1 MNTTNQWPPAPYD
14 VVEKSMK
21 TWKAWFSGNTEEL
34 TNIYAHQGH
43 GSALIM
49 PNGMRTQ
56 TTGETYFWGR
66 PNPQARKRRHLPIPA
81 DVSRAI
87 ADLLFANP
95 PYIRLGEKDQ
105 PTKPEKDPT
114 TGKEIPL
121 SETQEQR
128 NQHLQKLAERLST
141 IFDPA
146 DFPALLNESAQWA
159 SVLGGTYLT
168 AWWDREL
175 RPHVVPTHVTA
186 DRAIPTF
193 RFGILASVTFWNEL
207 HPDPDSDT
215 RGVLRHLEHHT
226 PGKIT
231 HELWVGTSTHLGEKI
246 PLNRHKETAW
256 VAQESEEGIIET
268 GLNRIDVI
276 YIPNK
281 KPNKAWVGINQ
292 LAPLGCSDYDGIE
305 SEFDA
310 IDENASGLLRDVRD
324 GASKIFID
332 EMLLRDD
339 GIGKGA
345 TFDQDQGAYVKLN
358 PTMGSAKD
366 GGSPIESV
374 QLDIR
379 WQEYSQVQAEI
390 LTTILQNVGISAQNF
405 NDGRLS
411 TQVTA
416 TEVNANSATSENTR
430 KAKINF
436 WRKGIT
442 EFVEMCMELD
452 AIQFNTGLHLTDR
465 PNVRFP
471 AQATQSDSEKA
482 TTIRTKKEGGFLS
495 TETAVRQDHP
505 DWTDDEI
512 MAELDRIAE
521 DKLRETRL
529 SFGKGLD
536 DSGEDTGETYDEGG
550 EEVGAPR
557 EVGDDWENLAEDI
570 DALSE
575 SAK

>member
-1 MNTTNQWPPAPYD
+1 MNNPNQWPPAPYD
-14 VVEKSMK
+14 IAIKDME
-21 TWKAWFSGNTEEL
+21 TWKAWYAGNTDEL
-34 TNIYAHQGH
+34 TRIYAHQGH
-43 GSALIM
+43 TKIIL
-49 PNGMRTQ
+49 PNGAHGK

-66 PNPQARKRRHLPIPA
+66 PNPQARKRRHLPVPA
-81 DVSRAI
+81 DISRAS

-95 PYIRLGEKDQ
+95 PYVRLGENDQ
-105 PTKPEKDPT
+105 PAKPDKDPT
-114 TGKEIPL
+114 TGNEIPL
-121 SETQEQR
+121 DTDTQNR
-128 NQHLQKLAERLST
+128 NQQRKKLGARLAT

-146 DFPALLNESAQWA
+146 DFPALLNEAAQWA

-175 RPHVVPTHVTA
+175 RSHVVPTHVTA

-193 RFGILASVTFWNEL
+193 RFGILSSVTFWNEL
-207 HPDPDSDT
+207 QPDPTNTTYTTST
-215 RGVLRHLEHHT
+215 LRHLEHHT

-231 HELWVGTSTHLGEKI
+231 HELWAGTSNTLGEQI
-246 PLNRHKETAW
+246 PLDHHPDTAW
-256 VAQESEEGIIET
+256 VLQEDETGIIET
-268 GLNRIDVI
+268 GLKRLDVV

-281 KPNKAWVGINQ
+281 KPNKAWIGINQ

-310 IDENASGLLRDVRD
+310 IDENASGLIRDVRD
-324 GASKIFID
+324 GASKIFVD

-345 TFDQDQGAYVKLN
+345 TFDQDQGAYVKLA
-358 PTMGSAKD
+358 PGMGSAKD
-366 GGSPIESV
+366 GSRPIESV
-374 QLDIR
+374 QLSIR

-452 AIQFNTGLHLTDR
+452 SVQFNTGLNLTDR

-505 DWTDDEI
+505 DWTDDEV

-536 DSGEDTGETYDEGG
+536 DSGEATPPTYDEGDPQ
-550 EEVGAPR
+550 PR
-557 EVGDDWENLAEDI
+557 EVGDDWENLADDLDSINNENQ
-570 DALSE
+570 
-575 SAK
+575 K